1 MIVFRWGDLP
11 ELPRRGYA
19 DSGAFQM
26 CQSTISLAS
35 LLADLSVEQ
44 TDCRHTL
51 VES

>member
-1 MIVFRWGDLP
+1 MTGFQLGDLP

-35 LLADLSVEQ
+35 LRADLSVEQ
-44 TDCRHTL
+44 SDCRHKL